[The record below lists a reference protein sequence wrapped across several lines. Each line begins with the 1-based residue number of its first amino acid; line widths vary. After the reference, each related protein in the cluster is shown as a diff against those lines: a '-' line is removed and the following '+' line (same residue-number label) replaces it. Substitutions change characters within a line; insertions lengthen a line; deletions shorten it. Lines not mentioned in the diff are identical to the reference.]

1 MATQKK
7 LTRAMF
13 TASKKRRVDVHF
25 NPASLVFTV
34 ENTVRNKGKGDKK
47 KQFVAQRTGKLSM
60 ELIFDTTDTGAD
72 VRTLTGKLAA
82 FMKAKKTKKARAAE
96 SLKFQWGTYSF
107 DGMLES
113 YKETIDFFSMDG
125 VPLRATVNVTLAG
138 KDQTFEP
145 AEAKP
150 NAPSSLSPDAVEVP
164 AAGPRGTTD
173 AATRAGS
180 PQSTRRV
187 GSNNGVE
194 NLRFPAT
201 SSLVLTDS
209 VPLRP
214 PAAFASAGVGVDA
227 ALEFAPGA
235 AVGARASAGVAAS
248 AGAFG
253 GLRRASAA
261 AGAAVQLDVGAFL
274 EADASADLSTG
285 VGAEFGLGGQATVGG
300 AASLSTN
307 VGAAGDLEARIQF
320 DDE

>member
-25 NPASLVFTV
+25 NPASLSFTV
-34 ENTVRNKGKGDKK
+34 ENTLRNKGKGDRK

-60 ELIFDTTDTGAD
+60 ELIFDTTDSGAD
-72 VRTLTGKLAA
+72 VRTQTGKLAA
-82 FMKAKKTKKARAAE
+82 FMKAKKTKKVRAAE
-96 SLKFQWGTYSF
+96 ALKFQWGTYSF

-164 AAGPRGTTD
+164 AAGPRGTTG

-180 PQSTRRV
+180 PQSGRGI
-187 GSNNGVE
+187 GSNNGLE
-194 NLRFPAT
+194 NLRFPGRD
-201 SSLVLTDS
+201 SLVLTDS

-214 PAAFASAGVGVDA
+214 PAAFASAGADLAV
-227 ALEFAPGA
+227 EFAPGT

-253 GLRRASAA
+253 GLRRAA
-261 AGAAVQLDVGAFL
+261 AGAGVQLDVGAFL
-274 EADASADLSTG
+274 DVDASADLSTG
-285 VGAEFGLGGQATVGG
+285 VGAEFGLGGQAAAGG
-300 AASLSTN
+300 SASLSAD